1 MPTYR
6 IHWKLC
12 DYHPEERRDRRRDE
26 KINSSDKEIGTGETT
41 QTLQLLMV
49 VK

>member
-12 DYHPEERRDRRRDE
+12 EERRGRRRDG

-41 QTLQLLMV
+41 QTLQLLMM